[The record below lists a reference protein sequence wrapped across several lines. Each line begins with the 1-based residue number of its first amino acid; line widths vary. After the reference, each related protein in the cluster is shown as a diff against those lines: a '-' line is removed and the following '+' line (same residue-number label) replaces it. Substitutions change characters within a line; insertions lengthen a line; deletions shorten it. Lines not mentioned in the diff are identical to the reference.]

1 MRQINALC
9 LALAQNEPYRTRRLG
24 RNEGPV
30 MPFEDLKV
38 KISMLLEQMVNQ
50 PDDIHEA
57 QEMLREKLQ
66 EIRGFGMPLPDD
78 LVALEKQMEE
88 ILNRQ
93 AKK

>member
-1 MRQINALC
+1 
-9 LALAQNEPYRTRRLG
+9 
-24 RNEGPV
+24 